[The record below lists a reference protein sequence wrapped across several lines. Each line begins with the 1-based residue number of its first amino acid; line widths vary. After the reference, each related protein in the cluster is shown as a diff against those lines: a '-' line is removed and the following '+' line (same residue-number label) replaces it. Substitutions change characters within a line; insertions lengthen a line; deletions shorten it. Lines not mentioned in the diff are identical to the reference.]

1 MQIKGKTGKWGIQRG
16 GEALQN
22 LFLGIRVY
30 WGFLSF
36 TGFSKPY

>member
-30 WGFLSF
+30 CFF
-36 TGFSKPY
+36 KPY

>member
-1 MQIKGKTGKWGIQRG
+1 MQIKGKTGKWGIRRG
-16 GEALQN
+16 GEALQS

-36 TGFSKPY
+36 TGFF

>member
-1 MQIKGKTGKWGIQRG
+1 MQIKGKTEKWGIQRG

-22 LFLGIRVY
+22 LFLGIRDY